1 MTDPYE
7 FKIQAS
13 GYDGH
18 EPIREG
24 PNCGESKPISEFGYR
39 KMGNGTVRNQS
50 WCRSCR

>member
-18 EPIREG
+18 EPIREC
-24 PNCGESKPISEFGYR
+24 PNCGESKALSSFGYR
-39 KMGNGTVRNQS
+39 NMGNGKVRNQS